1 MRIVGLI
8 MWLAVMAA
16 GIGQKAIDPAIDM
29 SAAKEWCDSMPLALI
44 EGIWEYPSDGV
55 RVLIMRREGSSV
67 YDMRIIE
74 GADGILEPGETLGVL
89 HPTSSPHKFQ
99 LKMRVNPSSKVKKLK
114 KWEECAAEL
123 TASGNA
129 IDVEMPHT
137 KFSFNPMGF
146 LHGFWRIVRMHH
158 SDPSKDL
165 PHGLVRI
172 YPSYDGNNSSFANPR
187 YL

>member
-1 MRIVGLI
+1 
-8 MWLAVMAA
+8 MWLATITA
-16 GIGQKAIDPAIDM
+16 GMGQKAIDPATDM
-29 SAAKEWCDSMPLALI
+29 PAAKEWCDSTPLALI

-55 RVLIMRREGSSV
+55 RVLIMRREGSSSV

-89 HPTSSPHKFQ
+89 HPTASPRKFH
-99 LKMRVNPSSKVKKLK
+99 LKMRVNPSSRVKKLT
-114 KWEECAAEL
+114 KWENGAAEL

-129 IDVEMPHT
+129 IDVDMPQT
-137 KFSFNPMGF
+137 KFSFNPLGF
-146 LHGFWRIVRMHH
+146 LHGFWRIVRMHR
-158 SDPSKDL
+158 SNPSEDL
-165 PHGLVRI
+165 PHGLVKI